1 MFIIYLF
8 LFSNLVFCQLYASYS
23 ILDSIVNKLSPPTSK
38 SIITQVNTSPFK
50 KDRLFKYEYFVD
62 NIEGVKF
69 IKYIFPQKV
78 KNNSFLIKNNGK
90 DIWGYFNKSQ
100 ITRKLGSH
108 VMKQGI
114 QNSDFTFEDLG
125 KNNNWLTNY
134 KIDLKKEKND
144 FIIHL
149 HIIDKK
155 KSDYDKIIIYA
166 NVETLYPSKI
176 IYIKDNINEKTL
188 FLDDILQK
196 NNFLYAQ
203 TMIMKNSL
211 TKTETKMIIDEI
223 EFDVFFD
230 NDIFNENRLQK

>member
-8 LFSNLVFCQLYASYS
+8 LFSNLAFSQLYESYS

-62 NIEGVKF
+62 NIEGVKL

-100 ITRKLGSH
+100 TTRKLGSH

-203 TMIMKNSL
+203 TMIMKNIL

>member
-1 MFIIYLF
+1 MILSFIY
-8 LFSNLVFCQLYASYS
+8 
-23 ILDSIVNKLSPPTSK
+23 IL
-38 SIITQVNTSPFK
+38 
-50 KDRLFKYEYFVD
+50 
-62 NIEGVKF
+62 
-69 IKYIFPQKV
+69 
-78 KNNSFLIKNNGK
+78 LI
-90 DIWGYFNKSQ
+90 
-100 ITRKLGSH
+100 
-108 VMKQGI
+108 
-114 QNSDFTFEDLG
+114 
-125 KNNNWLTNY
+125 
-134 KIDLKKEKND
+134 
-144 FIIHL
+144 
-149 HIIDKK
+149 KK

>member
-8 LFSNLVFCQLYASYS
+8 LFSNLAFSQLYESYS

-62 NIEGVKF
+62 NIEGVKL

-203 TMIMKNSL
+203 TMIMKNIL

>member
-8 LFSNLVFCQLYASYS
+8 LFSNLAFSQLYESYS
-23 ILDSIVNKLSPPTSK
+23 ILDSIVNKLSPPNSK

-62 NIEGVKF
+62 NIEGVKL

-188 FLDDILQK
+188 FLDNILQK

-230 NDIFNENRLQK
+230 NDIFNESRLQK

>member
-8 LFSNLVFCQLYASYS
+8 LFSNLAFSQLYESYS

-62 NIEGVKF
+62 NIEGVKL

-90 DIWGYFNKSQ
+90 EIWGYFNKSQ
-100 ITRKLGSH
+100 TTRKLGSH

-203 TMIMKNSL
+203 TMIMKNIL